1 MWHEKEILDIIYI
14 SHLKPNFF
22 SVGLKLQVSIY
33 MRTLKKIEEN
43 NAYCLLVQSMEI
55 KHRNTRKEKH

>member
-1 MWHEKEILDIIYI
+1 
-14 SHLKPNFF
+14 
-22 SVGLKLQVSIY
+22 